1 MTEDLPEPLI
11 MPEGALYSERYP
23 MAMAYAAAKHAGQR
37 RKDDIG
43 TPYIAHPV
51 AVSILVWQHAD
62 YSEFAADD
70 VEDLAIAA
78 LLHDIAEDA
87 GGQESLA
94 EIRAM
99 FGERVAQIV
108 TYASDALPAP
118 GETKAPWRE
127 RKERHLVT
135 MRRLG
140 QGDSDL
146 GLLPDPGACLVI
158 GSDKVHNLGETV
170 VQSAG
175 AVDEFWDRFNGGKS
189 GTVWYYRS
197 MRDALGPSLP
207 TSLKSE
213 FDRLLAQLPD

>member
-1 MTEDLPEPLI
+1 MTEDLPDPLI
-11 MPEGALYSERYP
+11 MPADSLYSERYP

-37 RKDDIG
+37 RKDDVG

-51 AVSILVWQHAD
+51 AVSVLVWQHAD

-78 LLHDIAEDA
+78 LLHDIAEDS
-87 GGQESLA
+87 GGSAALG

-118 GETKAPWRE
+118 GERKAPWRE
-127 RKERHLVT
+127 RKEKHLVT
-135 MRRLG
+135 IRRLG
-140 QGDSDL
+140 HGDPDL

-158 GSDKVHNLGETV
+158 GSDKVHNLSETV
-170 VQSAG
+170 AQSATAG
-175 AVDEFWDRFNGGKS
+175 ADYWDRFNGGQS
-189 GTVWYYRS
+189 GTIWYYQS
-197 MRDALGPSLP
+197 MRAALAPSLP
-207 TSLKSE
+207 ASLRAR
-213 FDRLLAQLPD
+213 FDDLLAGLPS